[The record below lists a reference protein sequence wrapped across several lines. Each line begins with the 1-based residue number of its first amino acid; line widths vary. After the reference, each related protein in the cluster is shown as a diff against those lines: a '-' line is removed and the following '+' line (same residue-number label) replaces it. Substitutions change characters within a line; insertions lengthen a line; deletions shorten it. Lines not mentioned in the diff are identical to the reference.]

1 MRHSKAN
8 TDKPKDPDDEKCEE
22 YAAKRFVDARKKLG
36 LTQTQLIELL
46 ANRYGESYDPKT
58 LYRWEN
64 GITPVPA
71 SVIFR
76 LEMFLAELSDDNK
89 EQITKELVF
98 SQKHNMLQRVLGK
111 MNDYL
116 NKRL

>member
-8 TDKPKDPDDEKCEE
+8 TEKPKDPDDEKCEE
-22 YAAKRFVDARKKLG
+22 YAARRFVDARKKLG

-58 LYRWEN
+58 IYRWEN

-71 SVIFR
+71 SVVFR
-76 LEMFLAELSDDNK
+76 LEMFHAELLADEK
-89 EQITKELVF
+89 ERITKELVF
-98 SQKHNMLQRVLGK
+98 DQKQNMFKRVLGK
-111 MNDYL
+111 MSDYL